1 MDELEKLIASDK
13 TDFEIP
19 AHLQFDIVMHSNS
32 IDKCS
37 REQLI
42 ALAKLALKSLIVE
55 RHTTKELLKHKWFT
69 DDSDYNVAA

>member
-1 MDELEKLIASDK
+1 MDELENLVASDK
-13 TDFEIP
+13 ADFEIP
-19 AHLQFDIVMHSNS
+19 AHLKFDIVRYSNS

-42 ALAKLALKSLIVE
+42 DLAKLALKSLIVE
-55 RHTTKELLKHKWFT
+55 RYTTKELLKHKWFT